1 MARVTRLVLLCCLVA
16 ACKVGPDYRRPDV
29 AAPEAY
35 RFAPADAAP
44 ADLQWWKQF
53 DDPTLDALIAE
64 ALADNWNVKIAA
76 ANVEQA
82 AGVLVTARAPLF
94 PQLDYQGSA
103 ARVRFSENGTTDL
116 ASGITNPTNVNQVL
130 AGASWE
136 IDLWGR
142 LRRLTESAQ
151 ADLLATEQ
159 ARRGVILS
167 LVATVATGYLQLR
180 GLDEQLAM
188 AERTQ
193 AAYAESL
200 RVMELKFKYGRVSQ
214 MNVEQAR
221 ARYESAA
228 SQIPRIRREIAILE
242 NGLSVLLGRSPGAI
256 PRGKSIFEITLPPV
270 PAGVPSELLERR
282 PDLLQAEQQ
291 LISANALIGA
301 ARAQYFPSISL
312 TGALG
317 SASTAL
323 SDLFTGPTG
332 TWSYAAGIAGPVFAG
347 GAIRGQVKQ
356 AEAAQQAALMSY
368 QLAIRN
374 AFADADNALVTRS
387 TLGEQLESQGRLV
400 ESLRGYERMAR
411 MQYDVGRVPY
421 STVLQAQQQ
430 LFPEELAWA
439 GARAQLLASLAGIY
453 KALGGGWVLTAEQ
466 LTEPRT
472 SAEADSDRA
481 SGHDGPEAAR

>member
-1 MARVTRLVLLCCLVA
+1 MRRVAEIAVLCCLLA
-16 ACKVGPDYRRPDV
+16 GCKVGPDYRRPDV
-29 AAPEAY
+29 PSPGAY
-35 RFAPADAAP
+35 RFEPADTAQ
-44 ADLQWWKQF
+44 ADAQWWQQF
-53 DDPTLDALIAE
+53 GDPTLDALIGE
-64 ALADNWNVKIAA
+64 ALANNWNVKIAT
-76 ANVEQA
+76 ANVAQA
-82 AGVLVTARAPLF
+82 AGVLTTTRAPLF

-142 LRRLTESAQ
+142 IRRLTEAAQ

-159 ARRGVILS
+159 ARRGVVLS

-200 RVMELKFKYGRVSQ
+200 RVMETKFKYGRVSQ
-214 MNVEQAR
+214 MNVDQAR

-228 SQIPRIRREIAILE
+228 VQVPRVRRDIAILE
-242 NGLSVLLGRSPGAI
+242 NGLSVLLGRAPGPI

-282 PDLLQAEQQ
+282 PDILQAEQQ
-291 LISANALIGA
+291 LIAANALIGA
-301 ARAQYFPSISL
+301 ARAQYFPTIAL
-312 TGALG
+312 TGSLG
-317 SASTAL
+317 SASTDL
-323 SDLFTGPTG
+323 SDLFKGPAG
-332 TWSYAAGIAGPVFAG
+332 TWSYAAGLTGPIFAG

-356 AEAAQQAALMSY
+356 AEAGQQAALMAY
-368 QLAIRN
+368 QLAIRD
-374 AFADADNALVTRS
+374 AFADVDNALVTRA
-387 TLGEQLESQGRLV
+387 TLGEQLESQARLV
-400 ESLRGYERMAR
+400 EALRSYERLAR

-421 STVLQAQQQ
+421 STVLQAQEQ
-430 LFPEELAWA
+430 LFPAELEWA
-439 GARAQLLASLAGIY
+439 GARAQLCASLAGIY
-453 KALGGGWVLTAEQ
+453 KALGGGWVSEAEKMTGAQASGAAVDTAE
-466 LTEPRT
+466 PSR
-472 SAEADSDRA
+472 
-481 SGHDGPEAAR
+481 